1 MSLDIGID
9 TVGPWSVVNLRGRI
23 DAVSANEFDRALRE
37 LIGSGGQRVLFN
49 CAELRYVSSV
59 GIGIFVEC
67 AKLAS
72 ASGGYLSFAAMN
84 PHVSSLFQMVG
95 FVGLFQVYPSVEEA
109 LKEALDR

>member
-23 DAVSANEFDRALRE
+23 DAASALEFDRTLRE
-37 LIGSGGQRVLFN
+37 LIASGGLRVLFN
-49 CAELRYVSSV
+49 CADLRYVSSV

-84 PHVSSLFQMVG
+84 QHVASLFQIVG
-95 FVGLFQVYPSVEEA
+95 FVSLFQTYPSVEEA
-109 LKEALDR
+109 LKEARDR